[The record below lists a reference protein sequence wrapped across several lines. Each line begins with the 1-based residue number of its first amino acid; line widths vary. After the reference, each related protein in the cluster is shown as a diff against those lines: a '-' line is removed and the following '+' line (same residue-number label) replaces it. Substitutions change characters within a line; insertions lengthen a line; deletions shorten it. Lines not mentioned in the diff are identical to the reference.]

1 MVMKMKMK
9 LNLDSLAV
17 ILYTSDIIPTNIEPL
32 TNEEWFHV
40 EKHLRGG
47 ENHDPSRLIGMNIDT
62 LHQILGIDLDIAK
75 KLIARTGLLPDLI
88 HSLHN
93 LDSEH
98 ISITTKYENDYPQ
111 SLLKL
116 KGRMPLILYYCGDL
130 NLLQH
135 DVVSIVGP
143 QTKDKTLS
151 KPIRKVVDK
160 ILQEKI
166 PILVQGIKG
175 TDEYVTQIVLKNNG
189 KLVMMTADHM
199 LDKMI
204 EYKKQIRNAQM
215 LLISAVDPYAYFN
228 LTNSL
233 DRNIYVCGLSNTQF
247 VIAAHINSGPVWFT
261 SVQNLHYQWTKPLV
275 LTTDTDY
282 NGNLRLIEMGAIPV
296 SRADLLS
303 DLSIDE
309 IVMNN
314 EEKKVESITL
324 IDQMSIYE
332 FLDD

>member
-1 MVMKMKMK
+1 
-9 LNLDSLAV
+9 
-17 ILYTSDIIPTNIEPL
+17 
-32 TNEEWFHV
+32 
-40 EKHLRGG
+40 
-47 ENHDPSRLIGMNIDT
+47 
-62 LHQILGIDLDIAK
+62 
-75 KLIARTGLLPDLI
+75 
-88 HSLHN
+88 
-93 LDSEH
+93 
-98 ISITTKYENDYPQ
+98 
-111 SLLKL
+111 
-116 KGRMPLILYYCGDL
+116 
-130 NLLQH
+130 
-135 DVVSIVGP
+135 
-143 QTKDKTLS
+143 
-151 KPIRKVVDK
+151 
-160 ILQEKI
+160 
-166 PILVQGIKG
+166 
-175 TDEYVTQIVLKNNG
+175 
-189 KLVMMTADHM
+189 
-199 LDKMI
+199 
-204 EYKKQIRNAQM
+204 M